1 MTGGIPL
8 CGTIVI
14 NGAKNAA
21 LPLMALGLL
30 TDQPLALE
38 GVPLVG
44 DVHTLQEILEELGTS
59 IMRLHNYFVLKT
71 HRVTS
76 TRASYERVR
85 KMRASILVL
94 GALLGRC
101 GEAEVSLPGGC
112 AIGARPVNLHLDG
125 LRALGVTID
134 IEHGYIVAKAPKGRV
149 RGGMYEF
156 PKVSV
161 TGSMNVLLA
170 AVLAEG
176 ESCLKNVALEPELGD
191 FITCLKKMGAVIER
205 EGSTL
210 WIQGQSSLGG
220 AQHKILPDRIE
231 LGTYMVAAAIT
242 RGNLLLENADISL
255 VMAAVDLLRKI
266 GAVVEE
272 VTPNT
277 IRVMASDALEAFSM
291 RTGEFPEMAT
301 DLQAQFMALATLGQ
315 GTSEITETIFDNR
328 FMHVCELI
336 RMGAHIELE
345 GNHAVV
351 FGQKRLMG
359 APVMATDLR
368 ASASLVL
375 AALAAEGTTI
385 IRRVY
390 HLDRGYE
397 GMEIKLAQCGAQIQ
411 RLTTQPE
418 QDELLV
424 VRA

>member
-1 MTGGIPL
+1 
-8 CGTIVI
+8 
-14 NGAKNAA
+14 
-21 LPLMALGLL
+21 
-30 TDQPLALE
+30 
-38 GVPLVG
+38 
-44 DVHTLQEILEELGTS
+44 
-59 IMRLHNYFVLKT
+59 
-71 HRVTS
+71 
-76 TRASYERVR
+76 
-85 KMRASILVL
+85 
-94 GALLGRC
+94 
-101 GEAEVSLPGGC
+101 
-112 AIGARPVNLHLDG
+112 
-125 LRALGVTID
+125 LGVTID